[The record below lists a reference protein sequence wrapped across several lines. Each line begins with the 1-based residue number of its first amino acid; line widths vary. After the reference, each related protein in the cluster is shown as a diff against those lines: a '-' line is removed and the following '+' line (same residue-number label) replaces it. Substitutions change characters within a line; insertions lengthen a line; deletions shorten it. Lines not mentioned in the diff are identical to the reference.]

1 MIRRFVQM
9 LCWLF
14 AIFSF
19 SIQADG
25 TSKMPQ
31 VKLET
36 SLGDIVIELNE
47 DKAPVT
53 VANFLGYVND
63 GFYDGTIFH
72 RVIKNFMIQGG
83 GFTQEFQ
90 QKTTKAAIENEADN
104 GLSNKRG
111 AVAMARTNDP
121 HSATAQ
127 FFINTVDN
135 GFLDFQAKVPSGW
148 GYAVFGEVIE
158 GMDIVDDI
166 REVDTTMRGPHQ
178 DVPAEDIVII
188 KATVIN

>member
-1 MIRRFVQM
+1 MQM

-36 SLGDIVIELNE
+36 SHGDIVIELNE

-53 VANFLGYVND
+53 VANFLNYVNE

-90 QKTTKAAIENEADN
+90 QKTTKQAIENEADN

-111 AVAMARTNDP
+111 AVSMARTNDP

-135 GFLDFQAKVPSGW
+135 AFLDFQAKVPSGW

-158 GMDIVDDI
+158 GMDVVDSI

-178 DVPAEDIVII
+178 DVPAEDVIII
-188 KATVIN
+188 KASVVN

>member
-1 MIRRFVQM
+1 MIKRFMQM

-158 GMDIVDDI
+158 GMDVVDAI

>member
-158 GMDIVDDI
+158 GMDVVDAI

-178 DVPAEDIVII
+178 DVPAEDIVIV

>member
-1 MIRRFVQM
+1 MIRRFMQM
-9 LCWLF
+9 LCWVF

-47 DKAPVT
+47 DKAPIT
-53 VANFLGYVND
+53 VANFLSYVNE

-83 GFTQEFQ
+83 GFTQDFQ
-90 QKTTKAAIENEADN
+90 QKTTKSAIENEADN

-111 AVAMARTNDP
+111 AVSMARTNDP

-135 GFLDFQAKVPSGW
+135 GFLDFQGKVPSGW

-158 GMDIVDDI
+158 GMNVVDAI

-178 DVPAEDIVII
+178 DVPAEDIIII